1 MIEIV
6 AGKYDLKYFENMTIS
21 ELKTYFKNFSS
32 YEDFLKKEEMHFIP
46 PEKFNNW
53 LYTIHFM
60 DFDLLKIPFYNL
72 FKQTGIVVDKIK
84 YDHETMKVL
93 IDNYKYY
100 QKDEYSRILNEF
112 RQIVLTYNN
121 T

>member
-6 AGKYDLKYFENMTIS
+6 NGKYDLKYLDNMSIS

-32 YEDFLKKEEMHFIP
+32 YEDFLKKEELYFIP

-53 LYTIHFM
+53 LYTIRFM

-72 FKQTGIVVDKIK
+72 FKQTGMIVEKIK
-84 YDHETMKVL
+84 YDHETIKVW
-93 IDNYKYY
+93 IDNYKSYHTN
-100 QKDEYSRILNEF
+100 EYSRILNEF
-112 RQIVLTYNN
+112 RELVLAHNN
-121 T
+121 S